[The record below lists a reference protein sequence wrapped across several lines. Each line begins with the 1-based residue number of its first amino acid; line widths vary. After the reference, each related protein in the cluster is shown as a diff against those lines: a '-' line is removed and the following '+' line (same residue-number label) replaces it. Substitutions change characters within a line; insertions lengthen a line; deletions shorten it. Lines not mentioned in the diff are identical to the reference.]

1 MISWRSFDS
10 LKQNAGALLSAFG
23 LNALE
28 LDRLLNNHPNEQK
41 ETSGSLGG
49 GKPSH
54 ADRLG
59 SAPIPIGVHPNFT
72 RANWTTASRKH
83 VYRFISS
90 GKWSQSRSG
99 GSGGCGD
106 GFRQREAIEK
116 TGLKPAPDDF
126 LTIIRRQ
133 QLGKLK
139 IYLGPCPGVGKTYQM
154 LIEGNRLR
162 RQGVDVVIGYVEP
175 HDRPETTAQI
185 GDLEIVPP
193 LVAKYHGITLK
204 EMDLDAVLARK
215 PTVAL
220 VDELAH
226 TNAPQSRNRKRYED
240 VQDLLRA
247 GINVIATVNI
257 QHFESLYNIVE
268 EATGVRVKERV
279 PDEVVTQAD
288 QIVNIDLPAEDLLE
302 RLQAGKIYPK
312 ERVEAALANFF
323 TSKNLTRLREMTLS
337 EMANILDRINREGA
351 ELESNPGGLG
361 QVMVAIGSSGPDPG
375 RPLRKTARLA
385 AQLNAQWY
393 AVYVRTPSESA
404 VKIDATV
411 QRQIADTLEAA
422 RKMGGLVI
430 SLKHEDVAQALMS
443 FVKEYGITHVILGRP
458 GKKALVAS
466 YWC

>member
-1 MISWRSFDS
+1 MPT
-10 LKQNAGALLSAFG
+10 AETPSA
-23 LNALE
+23 
-28 LDRLLNNHPNEQK
+28 
-41 ETSGSLGG
+41 
-49 GKPSH
+49 
-54 ADRLG
+54 
-59 SAPIPIGVHPNFT
+59 
-72 RANWTTASRKH
+72 RAT
-83 VYRFISS
+83 
-90 GKWSQSRSG
+90 
-99 GSGGCGD
+99 
-106 GFRQREAIEK
+106 
-116 TGLKPAPDDF
+116 PDDF
-126 LTIIRRQ
+126 LAIIRRQ

-162 RQGVDVVIGYVEP
+162 KQNVDVVIGYVEP

-204 EMDLDAVLARK
+204 EMDLDAVIARK

-268 EATGVRVKERV
+268 DVTGVKVKERV
-279 PDEVVTQAD
+279 PDEIITQAD
-288 QIVNIDLPAEDLLE
+288 QIVNIDLPAEDLVE
-302 RLQAGKIYPK
+302 RLQGGKIYPK
-312 ERVEAALANFF
+312 ERIEAALANFF

-337 EMANILDRINREGA
+337 ETANILDRKNREGA
-351 ELESNPGGLG
+351 EQESNAGGLG
-361 QVMVAIGSSGPDPG
+361 QVMVAISSQGPDPG
-375 RPLRKTARLA
+375 RLLRKTARLA

-393 AVYVRTPSESA
+393 AVYVRTPDESA

-411 QRQIADTLEAA
+411 QRRVADTLEAA
-422 RKMGGLVI
+422 QKMGGLVI
-430 SLKHEDVAQALMS
+430 SLKQENIAQALIS
-443 FVKEYGITHVILGRP
+443 FAKEYGITHVVIGRP
-458 GKKALVAS
+458 GKKRFRMFGRALHDELIQELAGIDLVII
-466 YWC
+466 